1 MLIEK
6 INGFKVYLKKNGHE
20 MLYRKILLD
29 YFNHSLVVGTIFK
42 DSQETKVF
50 LIDGGGGQKFILK
63 VFIPQKNK
71 IERFLKSFFK
81 GDYYLNLFCETE
93 RVQQNG
99 VYSICDFYLLA
110 EKKFCNYSSIF
121 IMLFEYIEGESLGNL
136 NLDSNLK
143 ERIKQEVLR
152 LHKNNMVMGDIQT
165 SNFILA
171 ADKIRIIDCSGKRA
185 SLKRKAEDRINLQR
199 RFGIQNCKKD
209 YGYFVV
215 IAKERVRKVIRK
227 IKNFLAFF

>member
-1 MLIEK
+1 MLI
-6 INGFKVYLKKNGHE
+6 ICYWL
-20 MLYRKILLD
+20 
-29 YFNHSLVVGTIFK
+29 
-42 DSQETKVF
+42 
-50 LIDGGGGQKFILK
+50 GGWWIKKFILK

-99 VYSICDFYLLA
+99 VYSVCDFYLLA

-199 RFGIQNCKKD
+199 RIGIQNCKKD